1 MKVAWIL
8 VGFLAA
14 ALALGRPEPNAFL
27 NRPAR
32 TVGQLVRQVR
42 SDPEVRDRFQRHYHL
57 TFRELTEFLSGLRVA
72 RLERDGLYPV
82 FNCRPDGVIRY
93 RLLRLRRGTLVF
105 ADRHG
110 RPVLKL
116 LCGNPIGAVP
126 QDALLGSEPRPWV
139 GGETSELRTV
149 GDQLA
154 APDAAEDL
162 YLAELSPP
170 EAPAI
175 DVVGGES
182 PAEIL
187 EPGLPILSG
196 GGPGGIPVWPF
207 LPPIVPLPDGG
218 GGGGEPIGPPVIAEP
233 STLGLAAAAAAAWLW
248 RRRSRT

>member
-8 VGFLAA
+8 AGFLAA
-14 ALALGRPEPNAFL
+14 ALAFGRPEPNAFL

-42 SDPEVRDRFQRHYHL
+42 SDPEVRDRFLRHYHL
-57 TFRELTEFLSGLRVA
+57 SPTGLEEFLSGLRVA

-82 FNCRPDGVIRY
+82 FNCRPDGVIRC

-105 ADRHG
+105 ADRFG

-116 LCGNPIGAVP
+116 LCGNPIGTVP
-126 QDALLGSEPRPWV
+126 GDSLLNPEPRPWV
-139 GGETSELRTV
+139 QGEVSELRSV
-149 GDQLA
+149 GEQLA

-162 YLAELSPP
+162 YLAEMSPP

-187 EPGLPILSG
+187 DPGLPILAG
-196 GGPGGIPVWPF
+196 GGAGGVPVWPF
-207 LPPIVPLPDGG
+207 FPPIVLPPGG
-218 GGGGEPIGPPVIAEP
+218 GGGTPIGPLVIPEP
-233 STLGLAAAAAAAWLW
+233 STLGLAVAAALAWLW
-248 RRRSRT
+248 RRRSA